1 MPDTDARPFTGT
13 HLALIVTG
21 FFAVVIAVNMTMA
34 TLASRTFSGVIVKNG
49 YVASQDFDRWL
60 AAGRAQ
66 AALGWS
72 VDARIDGD
80 RLVVEARDRGGAP
93 LVATAVATLSH
104 PVDARRAHRLMLRPA
119 GTGALA
125 ARHGLAAG
133 QWEAVIRLDAQGHVY
148 WRRQRLIVGG
158 RP

>member
-1 MPDTDARPFTGT
+1 MSNTDARPFTGT
-13 HLALIVTG
+13 HLALIVIG

-72 VDARIDGD
+72 VGARIDGD
-80 RLVVEARDRGGAP
+80 RLVVDARDRSGAP

-104 PVDARRAHRLMLRPA
+104 PVDARRAHRLTLLPA
-119 GTGALA
+119 GAGAYSI
-125 ARHGLAAG
+125 RHGLAAG

-158 RP
+158 